1 MLHDPE
7 IKPRTE
13 LTKEQYIKKEE
24 QTTINHFHEKL
35 LKLKKLMKTEV
46 SLTATLLD
54 AENLFRFECG
64 IGKYQA
70 GRRRAEK
77 RHKFMEEY
85 LKEFYE
91 EWEGST

>member
-13 LTKEQYIKKEE
+13 LTKEQYIKREE

-46 SLTATLLD
+46 SLTATL
-54 AENLFRFECG
+54 F
-64 IGKYQA
+64 
-70 GRRRAEK
+70 
-77 RHKFMEEY
+77 
-85 LKEFYE
+85 
-91 EWEGST
+91 

>member
-7 IKPRTE
+7 IKPRAE

-46 SLTATLLD
+46 RLTGKQFYTMRKFCLD
-54 AENLFRFECG
+54 LRFECG
-64 IGKYQA
+64 I
-70 GRRRAEK
+70 EK
-77 RHKFMEEY
+77 IS
-85 LKEFYE
+85 
-91 EWEGST
+91 GG